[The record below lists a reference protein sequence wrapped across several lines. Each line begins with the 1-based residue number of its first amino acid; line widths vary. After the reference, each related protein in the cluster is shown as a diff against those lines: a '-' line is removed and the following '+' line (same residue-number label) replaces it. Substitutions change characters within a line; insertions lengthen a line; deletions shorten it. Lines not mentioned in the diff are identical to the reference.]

1 MLSTAS
7 LGRLASRKLVRY
19 GALAVAAYAIG
30 AIQVPRL
37 VQRRYST
44 EPVIDH
50 FDLEWGEGKSIRFN
64 AAGSTTVEVTTTAWL
79 GVATALLDMSKS
91 VVPVLVLRRA
101 YPGQHLDALWAS
113 AATLGQ
119 MLPPQHGF
127 RGGRGEAMLTGTA
140 LALDPLSVPVS
151 VAISQVVG
159 IYVLRDPLMGAHSWT
174 GILTLYF
181 LARRRPELAAWTL
194 SVNLV
199 RWAMSIPEMRAM
211 HEHHRAGEFE
221 TRAFHEAFEANH
233 IGYIHKWLRERRL
246 VHYDYMDEEPTAEDA
261 LSDDGVDG
269 TPADVSAPVEP
280 GAEPA

>member
-1 MLSTAS
+1 MPRSSVLEKIPT
-7 LGRLASRKLVRY
+7 RKLVRY
-19 GALAVAAYAIG
+19 AAVAAVAYALG
-30 AIQVPRL
+30 TIQVPRL
-37 VQRRYST
+37 IQRRSGS
-44 EPVIDH
+44 EPVTDH
-50 FDLEWGEGKSIRFN
+50 FDLEWGEGKRIRFN
-64 AAGSTTVEVTTTAWL
+64 AAGSTTVEVTTGPWL
-79 GVATALLDMSKS
+79 GVATALADMSKS
-91 VVPVLVLRRA
+91 VVPVLILRRA
-101 YPGQHLDALWAS
+101 FPGQHFDVVWAS
-113 AATLGQ
+113 AATIGQ
-119 MLPPQHGF
+119 MLPPQYRF

-233 IGYIHKWLRERRL
+233 IGYIHQWLRERRL